1 MDTKKDTL
9 YIIGNGFDLHH
20 GLNTSY
26 KNFRDNVVLK
36 TPNLRKSLLD
46 LYGDAIYEDMWW
58 SDFEAKLADIDYNHL
73 LNSNNGVAM
82 GGMKVQNFLTGQLPP
97 LFGKWI
103 KSFEMD
109 FEPDKTLAI
118 NNDALFF
125 TFNYSLVLEN
135 IYKVQDENIWHIHN
149 SIEEVDK
156 IIVGHDSNEK
166 EMISNYNSNRGNE
179 QYNPWIVD
187 NVIPFAAEGA
197 KDVDK
202 RIKDNV
208 DNFNK
213 YSNIKHIISM
223 GFSFN
228 EIDIPY
234 IKAIISS
241 NSNKKDIDWT
251 IYYHQEGEDD
261 TIIEKLQNIGI
272 KEKQINKSVWW

>member
-1 MDTKKDTL
+1 MNTKKDTL

-36 TPNLRKSLLD
+36 APNLWKQLID
-46 LYGDAIYEDMWW
+46 IYGDDVTKDMWW
-58 SDFEAKLADIDYNHL
+58 SDFEAKLADINYYHL
-73 LNSNNGVAM
+73 LNSDNGVAM

-103 KSFEMD
+103 NSIKLHILPENEVD
-109 FEPDKTLAI
+109 IDK
-118 NNDALFF
+118 DALFF
-125 TFNYSLVLEN
+125 TFNYSLVLEKK
-135 IYKVQDENIWHIHN
+135 YKVNKDNIWHIHN

-156 IIVGHDSNEK
+156 IIVGHDSDSNTL
-166 EMISNYNSNRGNE
+166 ISNYNSNRGNQ
-179 QYNPWIVD
+179 QYNSWIVG
-187 NVIPFAAEGA
+187 NIIPWAAKGA

-202 RIKDNV
+202 RIAENKKT
-208 DNFNK
+208 FHK

-228 EIDIPY
+228 EIDMPY

-241 NSNKKDIDWT
+241 NSNKNDIDWT

-261 TIIEKLQNIGI
+261 IIIEKLKNIGI
-272 KEKQINKSVWW
+272 KEIQINKQVW